1 MSKEIRQMIDKV
13 KNFGQFVNE
22 SENKNTLDVWKDL
35 MDKYDLKF
43 FKEFQTKTKSDL
55 EQMREDWKVMRRY
68 ALGKLNQDLNNQ
80 GKSGQLLNI
89 DVSDEQL
96 YPYIDDKSKQFL
108 FLKYSRILDFSD
120 GYRPKDFVLIKKGCR
135 FLKSFLHGTIIET
148 RM

>member
-1 MSKEIRQMIDKV
+1 MSKEMRKLIDDFKTFNN
-13 KNFGQFVNE
+13 KKLNE
-22 SENKNTLDVWKDL
+22 SEDKKSTLDVWKNL

-55 EQMREDWKVMRRY
+55 EQMREDWKAMRRY

-89 DVSDEQL
+89 DVSDEEL

-120 GYRPKDFVLIKKGCR
+120 GYRPKDFLLIKNVWWK
-135 FLKSFLHGTIIET
+135 I
-148 RM
+148 

>member
-1 MSKEIRQMIDKV
+1 MSKEMRKLIDDFKTFNN
-13 KNFGQFVNE
+13 KKLNE
-22 SENKNTLDVWKDL
+22 SEDKKSTLDVWKNL

-55 EQMREDWKVMRRY
+55 EQMREDWKAMRRY

-89 DVSDEQL
+89 DVSDEEL

-120 GYRPKDFVLIKKGCR
+120 GYRPKDFLLIKNG
-135 FLKSFLHGTIIET
+135 L
-148 RM
+148 

>member
-1 MSKEIRQMIDKV
+1 MRKLIDDFKTFNN
-13 KNFGQFVNE
+13 KKLNE
-22 SENKNTLDVWKDL
+22 SEDKKSTLDVWKNL

-55 EQMREDWKVMRRY
+55 EQMREDWKAMRRY

-89 DVSDEQL
+89 DVSDEEL

-120 GYRPKDFVLIKKGCR
+120 GYRPKDFLLIKNG
-135 FLKSFLHGTIIET
+135 L
-148 RM
+148 

>member
-1 MSKEIRQMIDKV
+1 MSEDIRKMIDKV
-13 KNFGQFVNE
+13 KNFKQFVNE
-22 SENKNTLDVWKDL
+22 SENKSTLDVWKDL

-43 FKEFQTKTKSDL
+43 FQEYQTKTKSDL
-55 EQMREDWKVMRRY
+55 EQMREDWKAMRRY

-89 DVSDEQL
+89 DVSDEEL

-120 GYRPKDFVLIKKGCR
+120 GYRPKDFVLIKKG
-135 FLKSFLHGTIIET
+135 L
-148 RM
+148 

>member
-1 MSKEIRQMIDKV
+1 MSKEMRKLIDDFKTFNN
-13 KNFGQFVNE
+13 KKINE
-22 SENKNTLDVWKDL
+22 SEDKKSTLDVWKDL

-55 EQMREDWKVMRRY
+55 EQMREDWKAMRRY

-89 DVSDEQL
+89 DVSDEEL

-120 GYRPKDFVLIKKGCR
+120 GYRPKDFLLIKNG
-135 FLKSFLHGTIIET
+135 L
-148 RM
+148 

>member
-1 MSKEIRQMIDKV
+1 MSEDIRKMIDKV
-13 KNFGQFVNE
+13 KNFKQFVNE
-22 SENKNTLDVWKDL
+22 SENKNTLDLWKDL

-55 EQMREDWKVMRRY
+55 EQMSEDWKAMRRY

-89 DVSDEQL
+89 DVSDEEL

-120 GYRPKDFVLIKKGCR
+120 GYRPKDFVLIKKG
-135 FLKSFLHGTIIET
+135 L
-148 RM
+148 